1 MSKIKF
7 RAFIKSTKEIVDVE
21 WIDFINKQI
30 TYHRI
35 DFKDFGLVS
44 SASFEEIELMQ
55 YTNLNDRN
63 GKEIYEG
70 DIVKYS
76 FKDGED
82 INTRVLEIFNDGVNF
97 KTKELYRNYWLEK
110 IDGVLK
116 IKHGHLTKYK
126 GETNLLCNVSGLVIY
141 WYEVIGNI
149 YEDKHL
155 LECDAG

>member
-70 DIVKYS
+70 DIADVYYMDFIKYRAQII
-76 FKDGED
+76 FGEYEQDGSGGEYSTTECMGFYAKALNPD
-82 INTRVLEIFNDGVNF
+82 ELDSDGIRIIPDYCKETSILALSSIEI
-97 KTKELYRNYWLEK
+97 
-110 IDGVLK
+110 
-116 IKHGHLTKYK
+116 
-126 GETNLLCNVSGLVIY
+126 
-141 WYEVIGNI
+141 IGNI